1 MATTSPKR
9 FKLVE
14 KDNICIY
21 DDDDDDDNIQG
32 NKKGCY

>member
-21 DDDDDDDNIQG
+21 DDDDDNIQG

>member
-21 DDDDDDDNIQG
+21 DDDDDDNIQG